1 MDLLETVVADI
12 ETQGQRQSLADAWRA
27 WDYTEVGTD
36 TVLVGKG
43 QRVAFTLQAQATR
56 VVVRIPQEWLA
67 GLERLDIGAE
77 VYLSVGNF
85 AARMRLVGV
94 SFLFYIRERTWDFQ
108 AVHRPVMLQLF
119 ETARINFF
127 NSRV

>member
-12 ETQGQRQSLADAWRA
+12 ETQGQRQSLGDAWRA
-27 WDYTEVGTD
+27 WDYTKIGTD

-43 QRVAFTLQAQATR
+43 GSTAFTLQAQATR

-67 GLERLDIGAE
+67 GLQRLDIGAS
-77 VYLSVGNF
+77 VFLSCTGIIAHVHPVGD
-85 AARMRLVGV
+85 
-94 SFLFYIRERTWDFQ
+94 SFVFYIREQTW
-108 AVHRPVMLQLF
+108 HLQRGRVNRALF